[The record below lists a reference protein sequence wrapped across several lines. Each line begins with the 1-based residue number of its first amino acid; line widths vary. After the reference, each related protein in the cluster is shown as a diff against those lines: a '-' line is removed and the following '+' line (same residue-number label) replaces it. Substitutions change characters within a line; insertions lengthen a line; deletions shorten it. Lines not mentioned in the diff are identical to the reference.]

1 MIPPKSLTG
10 NLRQRR
16 RLLIGLGVLLLLV
29 LQLLTWQVWLS
40 YQEQIREAETTTRN
54 YATIFATRLDATLR
68 RTDAVLQELARGIP
82 VGRLT
87 RQASERQSGELT
99 SELDSHLLN
108 FGEVIGLRVFDAH
121 GDLLYSTDW
130 ANTPHINVVDRD
142 YFRLLRDDPHAGL
155 VFSEVLVS
163 RATNRPSLIV
173 ARALRTAE
181 GGFLGAVT
189 AVLDLEQYQAL
200 FRAVDLGSTGSIVLR
215 RSDDHRMVVRWPHLA
230 EAVNKPL
237 NPEHPAR
244 QRMNSGEQDGDAAV
258 RRAVGRGIPHL
269 QLPTPRTLSLLFH
282 HRHQPR
288 RRPCRLAHARAGG
301 RFQRLPAARTVGRTP
316 AADLAQRAA

>member
-29 LQLLTWQVWLS
+29 LQLLAWQVWLS

-87 RQASERQSGELT
+87 RQPSERQSDEMT

-108 FGEVIGLRVFDAH
+108 FAEVIGLRVFDAH
-121 GDLLYSTDW
+121 GDLLYSTDR
-130 ANTPHINVVDRD
+130 ANTPRINVLDRD
-142 YFRLLRDDPHAGL
+142 YFRLLRDDPGSGL

-163 RATNRPSLIV
+163 RATNRPPI
-173 ARALRTAE
+173 
-181 GGFLGAVT
+181 
-189 AVLDLEQYQAL
+189 
-200 FRAVDLGSTGSIVLR
+200 
-215 RSDDHRMVVRWPHLA
+215 RSR
-230 EAVNKPL
+230 
-237 NPEHPAR
+237 
-244 QRMNSGEQDGDAAV
+244 
-258 RRAVGRGIPHL
+258 
-269 QLPTPRTLSLLFH
+269 
-282 HRHQPR
+282 
-288 RRPCRLAHARAGG
+288 
-301 RFQRLPAARTVGRTP
+301 
-316 AADLAQRAA
+316 